1 MSVSRRNFIKLTSAT
16 ALIRFAAQPLAITV
30 FCQPARADGG
40 LTIAL
45 AVGAVIANRIAAH
58 NARSVDVILL
68 KDMQKKIDLLLDGN
82 LALLR
87 GQEAIIRRLTDL
99 PGEIAQMLEG
109 RETAALIDR
118 VRGVQTATAQ
128 VARLLQKNGH
138 GYLEAEAPQRL
149 VADALD
155 ELNKARN
162 ILVSTVHAYKPA
174 VLAIATTAAQA
185 DLMLLNLRN
194 DFETGW
200 SKVAE
205 DLIDEVYLPW
215 FRGAV
220 DADHPTGLPAYRRA
234 AEADRKSAWDGI
246 AKSRL
251 GKPLFEGQSSVVAT
265 SILAIDEQPS
275 VDNRKFARTN
285 GADGG
290 PGDLIETGKF
300 EPPVARKWDRIWFDV
315 SLQRL
320 PVENTQ
326 ELSGH
331 LSDAGIEAVH
341 PGTTGIEWLVLTAND
356 DKPSREI
363 GAPSANLP
371 TSVPASTLMQTVD
384 IPDDERRLQHMLQQP
399 AWTNAKIEVAALK
412 AAIETVNLASAR
424 IGFANQVEAL
434 VRQCIPQLE
443 KIRRTY
449 S

>member
-1 MSVSRRNFIKLTSAT
+1 MSVSRRNFIKLTSTT
-16 ALIRFAAQPLAITV
+16 ALIRFALPPLVITA
-30 FCQPARADGG
+30 FGRPACADGG

-45 AVGAVIANRIAAH
+45 AVGAVIASRIAAH

-68 KDMQKKIDLLLDGN
+68 KDVQKKIDLLLDGN

-87 GQEAIIRRLTDL
+87 GQETMIRRLAEL

-109 RETAALIDR
+109 HETAALIDR
-118 VRGVQTATAQ
+118 VRAVQTATAQ

-138 GYLEAEAPQRL
+138 GYLEAQAPQRL

-174 VLAIATTAAQA
+174 VLAIAATAAQA

-215 FRGAV
+215 FRRAV
-220 DADHPTGLPAYRRA
+220 DADHPAGLPAYRRA
-234 AEADRKSAWDGI
+234 AEADRRSACDGI

-251 GKPLFEGQSSVVAT
+251 GKPLFEGQTTTLGASIVALDQLPEFRHVHPGRRAGPSPDLWEPSWT
-265 SILAIDEQPS
+265 EYRPAQP
-275 VDNRKFARTN
+275 RKK
-285 GADGG
+285 DH
-290 PGDLIETGKF
+290 
-300 EPPVARKWDRIWFDV
+300 VWFDV
-315 SLQRL
+315 ALQRL

-326 ELSGH
+326 ELSAH
-331 LSDAGIEAVH
+331 LSDAGIGSVH
-341 PGTTGIEWLVLTAND
+341 PGTTGIEWLILTAND
-356 DKPSREI
+356 DKPFREI
-363 GAPSANLP
+363 GAPSANFT

-384 IPDDERRLQHMLQQP
+384 IPDDERRLEYLLQQP

-412 AAIETVNLASAR
+412 ASIDTVNLASAR
-424 IGFANQVEAL
+424 IGLANQVEAL
-434 VRQCIPQLE
+434 LRQSIIQLE
-443 KIRRTY
+443 NIRRTY

>member
-1 MSVSRRNFIKLTSAT
+1 MSVSRRSFIKLTSTT
-16 ALIRFAAQPLAITV
+16 ALIRFAASPLAITA
-30 FCQPARADGG
+30 FGRPARADGG

-45 AVGAVIANRIAAH
+45 AVGAVIASRIAAH
-58 NARSVDVILL
+58 NARSADVILL

-82 LALLR
+82 LAVLR
-87 GQEAIIRRLTDL
+87 GQEAMIRRLAEL

-162 ILVSTVHAYKPA
+162 ILLSTAHAYKPA
-174 VLAIATTAAQA
+174 VLAVVATAAQA

-194 DFETGW
+194 AFETGW

-215 FRGAV
+215 LRRAV
-220 DADHPTGLPAYRRA
+220 DANNPAGLPGYRRA
-234 AEADRKSAWDGI
+234 AEADHKSGWDAT
-246 AKSRL
+246 AKTRL
-251 GKPLFEGQSSVVAT
+251 GKPLFEGQTTTLGA
-265 SILAIDEQPS
+265 SILALDQLPEFRREHPFRRRGPSPDLWEPSWTEYRPAQP
-275 VDNRKFARTN
+275 RKK
-285 GADGG
+285 DH
-290 PGDLIETGKF
+290 
-300 EPPVARKWDRIWFDV
+300 VWFDV
-315 SLQRL
+315 ALQRL
-320 PVENTQ
+320 PVESTQ
-326 ELSGH
+326 ELSAH
-331 LSDAGIEAVH
+331 LSDAGIESVH
-341 PGTTGIEWLVLTAND
+341 PGTTGIEWLILSAND
-356 DKPSREI
+356 DKPLREI

-371 TSVPASTLMQTVD
+371 TSVPASTLVQTVD
-384 IPDDERRLQHMLQQP
+384 IPDDERRLQHMLHQP

-412 AAIETVNLASAR
+412 ASIDTVNLAAAR
-424 IGFANQVEAL
+424 IGLANQVEAL
-434 VRQCIPQLE
+434 VRQSIAQLE
-443 KIRRTY
+443 SIRRTY